1 MIGLFFWVK
10 TLAFGFHSTPQRASV
25 VTLQCRDG
33 LVNLARGESSW
44 AERTPIRSLPT
55 APDDLHLCGA
65 ALPEKP
71 PPPEGQGGLEE
82 SSSAARLAR
91 RVGLHSGVLTLV
103 LSIWKA
109 GIHFLVVEEL

>member
-1 MIGLFFWVK
+1 MVSPEQSKW
-10 TLAFGFHSTPQRASV
+10 LA
-25 VTLQCRDG
+25 CE
-33 LVNLARGESSW
+33 ESAVPGRPACSSPLCKNQAYSSC